1 VPLDHT
7 SVGHISPH
15 FLTPSSKMR
24 HHRFFLV
31 QAALVLIAFET
42 RTASAFFFSF
52 VDGIQRTSLKA
63 QLLQLC
69 RDTQRGITA
78 TPEQEQRIKS
88 LFERLERVNPTPNP
102 LRSPS
107 SSSLASQS
115 SMLINGKWSLEYST
129 AGYIIGKGDVF
140 PRVGPIVQRID
151 TTTSTAENSEVV
163 SYFGIP
169 IARKVTA
176 ELIPPP
182 PSSEE
187 EDVKKKKNQLT
198 YVQFKRFSVGP
209 VAFDAPKQFQGFL
222 DITYLD
228 KDLRLTRGD
237 KGNLFVLTR
246 ME

>member
-1 VPLDHT
+1 
-7 SVGHISPH
+7 
-15 FLTPSSKMR
+15 M
-24 HHRFFLV
+24 
-31 QAALVLIAFET
+31 
-42 RTASAFFFSF
+42 
-52 VDGIQRTSLKA
+52 
-63 QLLQLC
+63 
-69 RDTQRGITA
+69 
-78 TPEQEQRIKS
+78 
-88 LFERLERVNPTPNP
+88 
-102 LRSPS
+102 
-107 SSSLASQS
+107 
-115 SMLINGKWSLEYST
+115 
-129 AGYIIGKGDVF
+129 
-140 PRVGPIVQRID
+140 
-151 TTTSTAENSEVV
+151 V